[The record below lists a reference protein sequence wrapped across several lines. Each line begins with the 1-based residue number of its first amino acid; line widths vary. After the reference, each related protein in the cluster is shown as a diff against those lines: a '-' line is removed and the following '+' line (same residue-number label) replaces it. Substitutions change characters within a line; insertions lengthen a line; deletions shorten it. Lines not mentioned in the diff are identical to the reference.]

1 MKVAALFSGGK
12 DSIYSIY
19 IAQQYGW
26 DVTKLVTIVSENKDS
41 WMYHT
46 LNIHLTEKQAESTG
60 IPLVKKSTRG
70 EKEEELDDLKEILKN
85 LDIDGVISGALASEY
100 QRTRIEKICYDLGI
114 KSFTP
119 LWHKNQELILREQV
133 NAGFKTIIVG
143 VFAKGFDESWLGRI
157 IDEKCIE
164 ELVKIRDKNKINIAG
179 EGGEFETLVLDCP
192 LFRKKLVI
200 DGASKEWK
208 RDNGIMLVKKAHLV
222 EKKLV

>member
-12 DSIYSIY
+12 DSTYAIY

-26 DVTKLVTIVSENKDS
+26 DVTKLVTIVSENKES

-46 LNIHLTEKQAESTG
+46 LNIHLTELQAESMG
-60 IPLVKKSTRG
+60 ITLIKRVTKGK
-70 EKEEELDDLKEILKN
+70 KEEELNDLKDVLKN
-85 LDIDGVISGALASEY
+85 LDINGVISGALASEY

-133 NAGFKTIIVG
+133 NAGFKAVIVG
-143 VFAKGFDESWLGRI
+143 VFAKGFDETWLGRN
-157 IDEKCIE
+157 IDDKCVD
-164 ELVKIRDKNKINIAG
+164 ELVKICDGHKINVAG

-192 LFRKKLVI
+192 LFKKRLVL
-200 DGASKEWK
+200 DDVSKEWN
-208 RDNGIMLVKKAHLV
+208 RDNGIMLVKKAHLT
-222 EKKLV
+222 EK